1 MSNIH
6 ADRIAALRQAMKEAG
21 IQAAIFPQTD
31 PHQSEYI
38 ADHWQ
43 VRRFLSG
50 FTGSAGTL
58 VVTPTDA
65 LLWVDSRYFLQ
76 AASQLQGSGIRMMK
90 DLLPDSVSIPDY
102 LVANL
107 VKGAVVGINGWLF
120 SATAAESMKATL
132 AAHDIHLVNDFD
144 PVDALWPDRPSL
156 PADPVFIHDVR
167 YAGLSAAEKIS
178 SALADANASLASSI
192 FVSALDEI
200 AWCLNIRSTDV
211 HRNPVATAFL
221 YLSPDAS
228 TLFINPDKLSPEVLA
243 HLADARVDVAPY
255 DSVLTFLSSLPA
267 DARVLADFNTTAS
280 IVISTLASRAVN
292 APSPLAM
299 LKGVK
304 NEVEQQG
311 FRQAMIRDGVA
322 LVRSFM
328 EIEQRVA
335 TGKRI
340 TEIGV
345 ADILTHYRSQQD
357 LCFDDSFDTIC
368 GYAAH
373 GAIVHYSATPDTDA
387 TLAPDRLLLVDSG
400 AQYFDGTTDI
410 TRTISLGNPTDL
422 QRRDFTLVLK
432 GNIALDMAV
441 FPVGTRGIQIDI
453 LAHQFLWK
461 AGLNYFHGTGHG
473 VGHFLNVHEGPHTV
487 RNNGNM
493 VPLRPGMILTDE
505 PGLYRE
511 GLHGVRCENMLLI
524 VPAFTTEFGEFYRF
538 ETLTLFPFDRQL
550 IDLSLLTPDER
561 QWIDNYHA
569 VVFDRLSP
577 HLDDEEKAWL
587 AAATAPLA

>member
-1 MSNIH
+1 MSNIY
-6 ADRIAALRQAMKEAG
+6 AQRVNDVRAAMKAAG

-58 VVTPTDA
+58 VITATDA

-76 AASQLQGSGIRMMK
+76 AAAQLQGSGIRMMK
-90 DLLPDSVSIPDY
+90 DLLPDTVSIPDF
-102 LVANL
+102 LISNL
-107 VKGAVVGINGWLF
+107 VKGATVGINGWLF
-120 SATAAESMKATL
+120 SAAAAESLKQAL
-132 AAHDIHLVNDFD
+132 ALHDIRLVNDFD
-144 PVDALWPDRPSL
+144 PVDSLWPDRPSL
-156 PADPVFIHDVR
+156 PPDPVFIHDVK
-167 YAGLSAAEKIS
+167 YAGLTASEKIS

-211 HRNPVATAFL
+211 KCNPVATAFL
-221 YLSPDAS
+221 YLSPS
-228 TLFINPDKLSPEVLA
+228 SSVLFIDSVKLTPEVIA
-243 HLADARVDVAPY
+243 HLAEARVDVAPY
-255 DSVLTFLSSLPA
+255 SSVLSFLASLPD
-267 DARVLADFNTTAS
+267 DARVLADFNSTAS
-280 IVISTLASRAVN
+280 IVISTLADRAVN

-304 NEVEQQG
+304 NSVEQQG
-311 FRQAMIRDGVA
+311 FRDAMVRDGVA

-328 EIEQRVA
+328 EIEQRV
-335 TGKRI
+335 TSGSRI
-340 TEIGV
+340 TEMGV
-345 ADILTHYRSQQD
+345 ADILTHYRSQQP

-373 GAIVHYSATPDTDA
+373 GAIVHYSATPETDA
-387 TLAPDRLLLVDSG
+387 TLAPDGLLLIDSG
-400 AQYFDGTTDI
+400 AQYLDGTTDI
-410 TRTISLGNPTDL
+410 TRTFSLGNPTDL

-432 GNIALDMAV
+432 GNIALDMAI

-511 GLHGVRCENMLLI
+511 GMHGVRCENMLLI

-538 ETLTLFPFDRQL
+538 ETLTLFPFDRRL

-577 HLDDEEKAWL
+577 HLSPDERQWL
-587 AAATAPLA
+587 ADATAPLA

>member
-1 MSNIH
+1 V
-6 ADRIAALRQAMKEAG
+6 D
-21 IQAAIFPQTD
+21 
-31 PHQSEYI
+31 
-38 ADHWQ
+38 
-43 VRRFLSG
+43 
-50 FTGSAGTL
+50 TL
-58 VVTPTDA
+58 
-65 LLWVDSRYFLQ
+65 WS
-76 AASQLQGSGIRMMK
+76 
-90 DLLPDSVSIPDY
+90 
-102 LVANL
+102 
-107 VKGAVVGINGWLF
+107 
-120 SATAAESMKATL
+120 
-132 AAHDIHLVNDFD
+132 
-144 PVDALWPDRPSL
+144 DRPAL

-167 YAGLSAAEKIS
+167 FAGLSAAEKIS

-211 HRNPVATAFL
+211 RRNPVATAFL
-221 YLSPDAS
+221 YLSPSSS
-228 TLFINPDKLSPEVLA
+228 TLFINPDKLSPEVTA
-243 HLADARVDVAPY
+243 HLAEARVDVAPY
-255 DSVLTFLSSLPA
+255 DSVLPFLSALPA

-335 TGKRI
+335 TGKHI

-368 GYAAH
+368 GYADH
-373 GAIVHYSATPDTDA
+373 GAIVHYSATPETDA
-387 TLAPDRLLLVDSG
+387 TLAPDGLLLVDSG

-538 ETLTLFPFDRQL
+538 ETLTLFPFDRRL

-561 QWIDNYHA
+561 RWIDNYHA
-569 VVFDRLSP
+569 VVFQRLSP